1 MEFKIC
7 CRLLTVRGEV
17 GCKKI
22 KMLTVVDGRR
32 GERVGSKNVKVL
44 LLTVEGK
51 AG

>member
-1 MEFKIC
+1 MELNFYR
-7 CRLLTVRGEV
+7 RLLTIGGEGV
-17 GCKKI
+17 SKKI